1 LLFIGIKF
9 AVPLES
15 LKGSVKK
22 EPLEPLSVGA
32 LIAES
37 QKQVDIRDDVTETSE
52 EIQSLI
58 KVMQILAADGS
69 FYR

>member
-1 LLFIGIKF
+1 
-9 AVPLES
+9 LET

-37 QKQVDIRDDVTETSE
+37 QKQVDIREDAAEKSE

-58 KVMQILAADGS
+58 KVMQILAADGT
-69 FYR
+69 

>member
-1 LLFIGIKF
+1 M
-9 AVPLES
+9 PLEPI
-15 LKGSVKK
+15 KGTTKK

-37 QKQVDIRDDVTETSE
+37 QKQAVIVEESAETNE

-58 KVMQILAADGS
+58 KVMQILAADGK
-69 FYR
+69 F